1 MTVELKMTFANPADA
16 AAFLAGRPSQP
27 ANASGPAP
35 APKPAANAASAPT
48 AASGSPTAAPE
59 QKVESSAPAALDFD
73 KDVIEPM
80 KAHFKKV
87 SREQAVAFLKDLGVA
102 KPADL
107 KDKGPE
113 AWQKAIDAMKA

>member
-1 MTVELKMTFANPADA
+1 MSVTVTKTFATDAEA
-16 AAFLAGRPSQP
+16 AAWLAGHPSQP

-48 AASGSPTAAPE
+48 AASTPAAP
-59 QKVESSAPAALDFD
+59 APAQTDASAATASLDFD

-80 KAHFKKV
+80 KAHFKKLT
-87 SREQAVAFLKDLGVA
+87 REQCVEFLKALGAA

-113 AWQKAIDAMKA
+113 VWAKAIAAMKA

>member
-1 MTVELKMTFANPADA
+1 MTVQITMTFGSPADA

-27 ANASGPAP
+27 ASASSPAP

-48 AASGSPTAAPE
+48 AASASPAAAPE
-59 QKVESSAPAALDFD
+59 QKAESSAKPLDFD
-73 KDVIEPM
+73 TDVIQPM
-80 KAHFKKV
+80 KEHFKKLT
-87 SREQAVAFLKDLGVA
+87 REQAVAFLANLGVA

-113 AWQKAIDAMKA
+113 VWAKAVAAMKG

>member
-1 MTVELKMTFANPADA
+1 MSVTVTKTFASDA
-16 AAFLAGRPSQP
+16 EATAWLAGRPTSQ
-27 ANASGPAP
+27 ATGP

-48 AASGSPTAAPE
+48 AASPSPAAAPA
-59 QKVESSAPAALDFD
+59 QTAESSAKPTLDFD
-73 KDVIEPM
+73 KDVIAPM
-80 KAHFKKV
+80 KEHFKAI

-113 AWQKAIDAMKA
+113 VWAKAVAAMKA

>member
-1 MTVELKMTFANPADA
+1 MSVTITMNFANAADA

-27 ANASGPAP
+27 AAGPAP
-35 APKPAANAASAPT
+35 APKPAAPAASTPT
-48 AASGSPTAAPE
+48 AASASPAAAPE
-59 QKVESSAPAALDFD
+59 PKAENSAAPLDFD

-80 KAHFKKV
+80 KAHFKKI
-87 SREQAVAFLKDLGVA
+87 SREQAVDFLKGLGVA

-113 AWQKAIDAMKA
+113 VWAKAIAAMKA

>member
-1 MTVELKMTFANPADA
+1 MSVTVTKTFASDAEA
-16 AAFLAGRPSQP
+16 AAWLAGRPSQP

-48 AASGSPTAAPE
+48 AASTSAAP
-59 QKVESSAPAALDFD
+59 APAQTEEKPAAASLDFD

-80 KAHFKKV
+80 KAHFKKIT
-87 SREQAVAFLKDLGVA
+87 REQAVAFLKDLGVA

-113 AWQKAIDAMKA
+113 VWTKAIATMKA

>member
-1 MTVELKMTFANPADA
+1 MTVQITMNFANPADA

-27 ANASGPAP
+27 ASASSPAP
-35 APKPAANAASAPT
+35 APKPAANAASAST
-48 AASGSPTAAPE
+48 AASTSPTAAPE
-59 QKVESSAPAALDFD
+59 QKAESSAKPLDFD

-80 KAHFKKV
+80 KAHFKV
-87 SREQAVAFLKDLGVA
+87 ITREQAVAFLGNLGVA

-113 AWQKAIDAMKA
+113 VWAKAIAAMKG

>member
-35 APKPAANAASAPT
+35 APKPAANVASAPT
-48 AASGSPTAAPE
+48 AASPSPAAAPA
-59 QKVESSAPAALDFD
+59 QTAESSAKPTLDFD
-73 KDVIEPM
+73 KDVIAPM
-80 KAHFKKV
+80 KEHFKAI

-113 AWQKAIDAMKA
+113 VWAKAVAAMKA